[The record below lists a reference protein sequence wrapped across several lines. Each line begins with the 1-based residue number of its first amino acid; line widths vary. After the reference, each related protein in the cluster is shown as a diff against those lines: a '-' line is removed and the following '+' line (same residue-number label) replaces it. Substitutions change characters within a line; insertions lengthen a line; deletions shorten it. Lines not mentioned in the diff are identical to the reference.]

1 MIDTAQDA
9 PNTVFLAEDEAG
21 LYLQATNS
29 YVFAPVG
36 QTPTVRVDAGRTQT
50 HFYGTFNLLTGK
62 EIVLRSEIKNSEVS
76 AK

>member
-1 MIDTAQDA
+1 MIDAAQNA

-36 QTPTVRVDAGRTQT
+36 QTPIVRVDAGRAQT
-50 HFYGTFNLLTGK
+50 HFYGTLNLG
-62 EIVLRSEIKNSEVS
+62 SER
-76 AK
+76 

>member
-36 QTPTVRVDAGRTQT
+36 QTPIVRVDAG
-50 HFYGTFNLLTGK
+50 
-62 EIVLRSEIKNSEVS
+62 
-76 AK
+76 